1 MREQSHLHLLLARH
15 AHSLIVIE
23 LLGLAAAKMLKQDS
37 DDVVILTDYNKEVL
51 DNLKRNAVLNE
62 ISSSTRVIGLDWFD
76 QCPTSSNTWTDM
88 KDSSHAQCR
97 LIVGADL
104 IVCSNDAELVAT
116 TIDRALMEG
125 GTAVLVSP
133 TYQRFGVSLLEDACL
148 TVGLT
153 CNTEETDESELL
165 KQLNSGIKQAH
176 QIKHYST
183 FTIKKPLAAQ

>member
-1 MREQSHLHLLLARH
+1 MREQSHLLLDWH
-15 AHSLIVIE
+15 APLIVIE

-62 ISSSTRVIGLDWFD
+62 ISSSTRVVGLDWFD